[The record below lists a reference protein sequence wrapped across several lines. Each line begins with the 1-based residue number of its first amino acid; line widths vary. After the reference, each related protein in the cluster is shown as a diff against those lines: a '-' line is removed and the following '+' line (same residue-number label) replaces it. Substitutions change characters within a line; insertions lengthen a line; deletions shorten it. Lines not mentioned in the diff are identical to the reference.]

1 LPLDN
6 IPIEGKVM
14 AVMKPF
20 AVLFFVLLVPL
31 AVRADA
37 LPSRDPGVVVP
48 MLQAWHEHGSFA
60 SIERILGKP
69 DEETISGFSIT
80 TFHLKDGTSVY
91 VKATPSHNRIFG
103 ISRSAPGALV
113 ETLYEPLGGDL
124 DHPVPGSAPF

>member
-20 AVLFFVLLVPL
+20 AVLLIGLFLPL
-31 AVRADA
+31 AVRADT
-37 LPSRDPGVVVP
+37 LPSREPGVVLP
-48 MLQAWHEHGSFA
+48 KLQAWHEHGSFA
-60 SIERILGKP
+60 SIERILGRP
-69 DEETISGFSIT
+69 DDEAISGFSIS

-113 ETLYEPLGGDL
+113 ETVYEPLGDDL
-124 DHPVPGSAPF
+124 DHPVPSSAPF